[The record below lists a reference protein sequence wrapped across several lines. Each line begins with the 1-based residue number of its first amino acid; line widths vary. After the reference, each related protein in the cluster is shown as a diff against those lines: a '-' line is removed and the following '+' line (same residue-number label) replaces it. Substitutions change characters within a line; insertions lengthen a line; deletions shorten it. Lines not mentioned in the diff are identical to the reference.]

1 MSGDPAT
8 GSEQRWLADENF
20 NNDIVRAL
28 LRREPD
34 IDLVRVQDCGL
45 SGACDQEVLAWAA
58 AESRLIL
65 THDVRTFSA
74 HAYARVSKGQR
85 MPGVFEV
92 GRRVSI
98 ASAVEDILQITECSQ
113 AGESE
118 GRVLYLPLR

>member
-1 MSGDPAT
+1 MSGDPSA
-8 GSEQRWLADENF
+8 GSERRWLADENF

-28 LRREPD
+28 FRRKPD
-34 IDLVRVQDCGL
+34 VDLVRVQDCGL
-45 SGACDQEVLAWAA
+45 SGASDPEVLAWAA

-74 HAYARVSKGQR
+74 HAYARVVKGWR

-98 ASAVEDILQITECSQ
+98 ATAVEDILQITEYSE
-113 AGESE
+113 AGEWE
-118 GRVLYLPLR
+118 GKVIYLPLR

>member
-8 GSEQRWLADENF
+8 DSAQRWLADENF

-28 LRREPD
+28 FRHKPD

-45 SGACDQEVLAWAA
+45 SGASDPEVLAWAA
-58 AESRLIL
+58 AESRMIL

-74 HAYARVSKGQR
+74 HAYARVVKGQR
-85 MPGVFEV
+85 MPGVFGV

-113 AGESE
+113 AGEWE